1 MEIGKRIKELRNEKG
16 WNQEVFAEK
25 TYVSRQTISSWE
37 NDKSYPDIKSLLL
50 MSELFEVS
58 LDDLIKGDVVEMKK
72 EISNE
77 SIREFNKWSNILA
90 VGFLIGILIPYPL
103 VHFFKWW
110 GLLVFLLFWA
120 ALLAVAFK
128 VEALK
133 KENDI
138 QTYKEIVAFTE
149 GKELAKD
156 DKIAEKAKRPYQKI
170 LLAFGSGALAL
181 GIFILLKL
189 IFG

>member
-1 MEIGKRIKELRNEKG
+1 MEIGKRIKELRTSRG

-25 TYVSRQTISSWE
+25 TYVSRQTVSSWE
-37 NDKSYPDIKSLLL
+37 NNKSYPDIKSLLL

-103 VHFFKWW
+103 FRFFRWW
-110 GLLVFLLFWA
+110 GILVFLLFWI

-149 GKELAKD
+149 GKALGKD
-156 DKIAEKAKRPYQKI
+156 EKIAEKAKRPYQKV
-170 LLAFGSGALAL
+170 LLAVGSGALAL
-181 GIFILLKL
+181 GVFILLEL

>member
-1 MEIGKRIKELRNEKG
+1 MEIGKRIKELRTSRG

-25 TYVSRQTISSWE
+25 TYVSRQTVSSWE
-37 NDKSYPDIKSLLL
+37 NDTSSPDIKSLLL

-103 VHFFKWW
+103 FRFFRWW
-110 GLLVFLLFWA
+110 GILVFILFWI

-128 VEALK
+128 VEAIK

-149 GKELAKD
+149 GKALGKD
-156 DKIAEKAKRPYQKI
+156 EKIAEKAKRPYQKV
-170 LLAFGSGALAL
+170 LLAAGSGALAL
-181 GIFILLKL
+181 GVCILLKL
-189 IFG
+189 ILG

>member
-77 SIREFNKWSNILA
+77 TIREFNKWSNILA

-128 VEALK
+128 VEAIK

-149 GKELAKD
+149 GKELTKD

>member
-1 MEIGKRIKELRNEKG
+1 MEIGKRIKELRNQKG
-16 WNQEVFAEK
+16 WNQEVFAEM

-90 VGFLIGILIPYPL
+90 VGFLIGLLIPYPL

-128 VEALK
+128 VEAIK

-149 GKELAKD
+149 GKELTKD

-181 GIFILLKL
+181 GIFILLEL

>member
-1 MEIGKRIKELRNEKG
+1 MEIGKRIKELRNKKG

-90 VGFLIGILIPYPL
+90 VGFLIAILIPYPL

-120 ALLAVAFK
+120 ALLAVSFK

-149 GKELAKD
+149 GKELGKD
-156 DKIAEKAKRPYQKI
+156 EKIAEKAKRPYQKI

-181 GIFILLKL
+181 GIFILLEL

>member
-1 MEIGKRIKELRNEKG
+1 MEIGKHIKELRTSRG

-25 TYVSRQTISSWE
+25 TYVSRQTVSSWE
-37 NDKSYPDIKSLLL
+37 NNKSYPDIKSLLL

-103 VHFFKWW
+103 FRFFRWW
-110 GLLVFLLFWA
+110 GILVFLLFWI

-149 GKELAKD
+149 GKAMGKD
-156 DKIAEKAKRPYQKI
+156 EKIAEKAKRPYQKV
-170 LLAFGSGALAL
+170 LLAVGSGALAL
-181 GIFILLKL
+181 GVFILLEL
-189 IFG
+189 ILG

>member
-90 VGFLIGILIPYPL
+90 VGFLIAILIPYPL

-128 VEALK
+128 VEAIK

-149 GKELAKD
+149 GKELTKD

>member
-1 MEIGKRIKELRNEKG
+1 MEIGKRIKELRTSRG

-37 NDKSYPDIKSLLL
+37 NNKSYPDIKSLLL

-103 VHFFKWW
+103 FRFFRWW
-110 GLLVFLLFWA
+110 GILVFLLFWI

-149 GKELAKD
+149 GKALGKD
-156 DKIAEKAKRPYQKI
+156 EKIAEKAKRPYQKI

-181 GIFILLKL
+181 GIFILLEL

>member
-1 MEIGKRIKELRNEKG
+1 MEIGKRIKELRTSRG

-25 TYVSRQTISSWE
+25 TYVSRQTVSSWE

-103 VHFFKWW
+103 FRFFRWW
-110 GLLVFLLFWA
+110 GILVFLLFWI

-149 GKELAKD
+149 GKALGRDE
-156 DKIAEKAKRPYQKI
+156 KIAEKAKRPYQKV
-170 LLAFGSGALAL
+170 LLAVGSGALAL
-181 GIFILLKL
+181 GVFILLEL
-189 IFG
+189 ILG

>member
-1 MEIGKRIKELRNEKG
+1 MEIGKRIKELRKQKG
-16 WNQEVFAEK
+16 WNQEVFAEM

-120 ALLAVAFK
+120 ALLAVSFK

-149 GKELAKD
+149 GKELTKD

-181 GIFILLKL
+181 GIFILLEL

>member
-1 MEIGKRIKELRNEKG
+1 MEIGKRIKELRTSHG

-25 TYVSRQTISSWE
+25 TYVSRQTVSSWE
-37 NDKSYPDIKSLLL
+37 NNKSYPDIKSLLL

-103 VHFFKWW
+103 FRFFGWW
-110 GLLVFLLFWA
+110 GILVFLLFWI

-133 KENDI
+133 KKNDI

-149 GKELAKD
+149 GKALGKD
-156 DKIAEKAKRPYQKI
+156 EKIAEKAKRPYQKV
-170 LLAFGSGALAL
+170 LLAVGSGALAL
-181 GIFILLKL
+181 GVFILLEL

>member
-50 MSELFEVS
+50 MSELFDMS
-58 LDDLIKGDVVEMKK
+58 LDELIKGDVVEMKK

-77 SIREFNKWSNILA
+77 SIREFNKWSNIFA
-90 VGFLIGILIPYPL
+90 ASYIIGLIIPYPL
-103 VHFFKWW
+103 VHFFGWW
-110 GLLVFLLFWA
+110 GILIFVLYWFFALVISFR
-120 ALLAVAFK
+120 
-128 VEALK
+128 VEELK
-133 KENDI
+133 KKNDI

-149 GKELAKD
+149 GKELGKD
-156 DKIAEKAKRPYQKI
+156 EKIAEKAKRPYQRI
-170 LLAFGSGALAL
+170 MLACGSGALAL
-181 GIFILLKL
+181 GVFILLEL

>member
-1 MEIGKRIKELRNEKG
+1 MEIGKRIKELRTSRG

-25 TYVSRQTISSWE
+25 TYVSRQTVSSWE
-37 NDKSYPDIKSLLL
+37 NNKSYPDIKSLLL

-103 VHFFKWW
+103 FRFFRWW
-110 GLLVFLLFWA
+110 GILVFLLFWI

-149 GKELAKD
+149 GKALGKD
-156 DKIAEKAKRPYQKI
+156 EKIAEKAKRPYQKV
-170 LLAFGSGALAL
+170 LLAIGSGALAL
-181 GIFILLKL
+181 GVFILLEL
-189 IFG
+189 ILG

>member
-1 MEIGKRIKELRNEKG
+1 MEIGKRIKELRKQKG
-16 WNQEVFAEK
+16 WNQEVFAEM

-90 VGFLIGILIPYPL
+90 VGFLIAILIPYPL

-149 GKELAKD
+149 GKELTKD

-181 GIFILLKL
+181 GIFILLEL

>member
-1 MEIGKRIKELRNEKG
+1 MEIGKRIKEFRNKKG

-90 VGFLIGILIPYPL
+90 VGFLIAILIPYPL

-149 GKELAKD
+149 GKELTKD

-181 GIFILLKL
+181 GIFILLEL

>member
-1 MEIGKRIKELRNEKG
+1 MEIGKRIKELRTSRG

-25 TYVSRQTISSWE
+25 TYVSRQTVSSWE

-103 VHFFKWW
+103 FRFFRWW
-110 GLLVFLLFWA
+110 GILVFLLFWI

-149 GKELAKD
+149 GKALGKD
-156 DKIAEKAKRPYQKI
+156 EKIAEKAKRPYQKV
-170 LLAFGSGALAL
+170 LLAVGSGALAL
-181 GIFILLKL
+181 GVFILLEL
-189 IFG
+189 ILG

>member
-1 MEIGKRIKELRNEKG
+1 MEIGKRIKELRNQKG

-90 VGFLIGILIPYPL
+90 VGFLIAILIPYPL

-149 GKELAKD
+149 GKELTKD

-181 GIFILLKL
+181 GIFILLEL

>member
-1 MEIGKRIKELRNEKG
+1 MEIGKRIRELRNAKG
-16 WNQEVFAEK
+16 WNQELFAEK
-25 TYVSRQTISSWE
+25 TYVSRQTVSSWE

-77 SIREFNKWSNILA
+77 SIREFQKWSNILA
-90 VGFLIGILIPYPL
+90 VMYVIGLIIPYPL
-103 VHFFKWW
+103 AHFFGWW
-110 GLLVFLLFWA
+110 GILIFVLYWFA
-120 ALLAVAFK
+120 ALVVSFH

-133 KENDI
+133 KKNDI

-149 GKELAKD
+149 GKELDKD
-156 DKIAEKAKRPYQKI
+156 EKIAEKAKRPYQKV
-170 LLAFGSGALAL
+170 LLGIGSGALAL
-181 GIFILLKL
+181 AVCILMHLL
-189 IFG
+189 LG

>member
-1 MEIGKRIKELRNEKG
+1 MEIGKRIKELRTSRG

-25 TYVSRQTISSWE
+25 TYVSRQTVSSWE
-37 NDKSYPDIKSLLL
+37 NNKSYPDIKSLLL

-58 LDDLIKGDVVEMKK
+58 LDDLIKGDFVEMKK

-103 VHFFKWW
+103 FRFFRWW
-110 GLLVFLLFWA
+110 GILVFLLFWI

-128 VEALK
+128 VEAIK

-149 GKELAKD
+149 GKALGKD
-156 DKIAEKAKRPYQKI
+156 EKIAEKAKRPYQKV
-170 LLAFGSGALAL
+170 LLAVGSGALAL
-181 GIFILLKL
+181 GVFILLEL
-189 IFG
+189 ILG